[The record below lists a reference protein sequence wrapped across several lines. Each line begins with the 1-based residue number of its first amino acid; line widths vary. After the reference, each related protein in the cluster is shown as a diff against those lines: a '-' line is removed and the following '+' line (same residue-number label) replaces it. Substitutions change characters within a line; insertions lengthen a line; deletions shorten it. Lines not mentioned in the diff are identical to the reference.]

1 MTVWRLRQQHCDN
14 SKIMTNT
21 SAIWEK
27 DVTLWSLIME
37 DGYKQ
42 TRRTS

>member
-1 MTVWRLRQQHCDN
+1 MTVWRLRQQHRDN
-14 SKIMTNT
+14 PKIMTNT

-27 DVTLWSLIME
+27 DVTLWSRIMK

>member
-14 SKIMTNT
+14 PKIMTNT

-27 DVTLWSLIME
+27 DVTLWSRIMKDE
-37 DGYKQ
+37 YKQ